1 VGGTPKIPGLI
12 LSRVQGFLYLTWN
25 SLRQYCETGKTL
37 PGQLDVKSL
46 IG

>member
-1 VGGTPKIPGLI
+1 MGGTPKIPGLI

-25 SLRQYCETGKTL
+25 SLRQYFETGKTL

>member
-1 VGGTPKIPGLI
+1 
-12 LSRVQGFLYLTWN
+12 LTWS